1 MNPRIGRASERNPE
15 AVPTVFVV
23 DDDAGVRKSL
33 RLLIETVR
41 LPVETYSSADEFL
54 EACTPERPGC
64 LVLDLRMPGT
74 SGLELQEQLA
84 RKGCR
89 LPIIFIT
96 AHGDVST
103 AVRAIRAGAVHFFEK
118 PFSSQE
124 LLDTIHKALAADG
137 KARELEAR
145 REEARL
151 LLARLTPRERQV
163 CARLVLGAPV
173 KAIAADLLMAK
184 KTCDVHRANIFRKM
198 MVTTLPEL
206 VRKFLLATGEGE
218 GGAPGPAPA

>member
-1 MNPRIGRASERNPE
+1 MNPRVGRASEPERE

-33 RLLIETVR
+33 QLLIETDK
-41 LPVETYSSADEFL
+41 LPVETYSSAVEFL

-64 LVLDLRMPGT
+64 LVLDLRMPGM
-74 SGLELQEQLA
+74 SGLELQERLA
-84 RKGCR
+84 ANGCR

-103 AVRAIRAGAVHFFEK
+103 ATRALRAGALHFLEK

-124 LLDTIHKALAADG
+124 LLDTIHKALEMDR
-137 KARELEAR
+137 KARELAAG
-145 REEARL
+145 REEARR
-151 LLARLTPRERQV
+151 LLAHLTPRERQV
-163 CARLVLGAPV
+163 CERLVRGAPV
-173 KAIAADLLMAK
+173 KAIAVDLGMAK

-198 MVTTLPEL
+198 LVTTLPEL
-206 VRKFLLATGEGE
+206 VRKFLQATGEGDV
-218 GGAPGPAPA
+218 GAPEPT